1 MLDFRKLVMD
11 ASQPILSN
19 QNAKQDNGDVSEN
32 FWYDAR
38 SRDLIA
44 GTRGE
49 NLRRIEN
56 RTGALL
62 RFSDDRSRLPYE
74 FALQI
79 SGSRTA
85 VTQAAGEISRII
97 DENEKLWHCRNCH
110 HDSYDYYNTQRCWG
124 CRHDRC
130 PFCRLSGTGQNK
142 HVAREWEELQ
152 NVIHH
157 VIFREYLR
165 YNKSLEEVL
174 RVILD
179 EFPQVNLPMSVLE
192 RKVKEWG
199 FPEKRS
205 RLDELQESGLDQFIA
220 PSSPQIENLGAPTS
234 LPTEQPPNIF
244 ISRTISQDVT
254 PADQNS
260 KLFIAR
266 TISQDLTGS
275 DASHNK
281 HLLCAL
287 RDRPSG
293 LKFRSKRLF
302 REDIGSGVGKRRRM

>member
-19 QNAKQDNGDVSEN
+19 QNAKQDNGDASEN

-62 RFSDDRSRLPYE
+62 QFSDDLPYA

-85 VTQAAGEISRII
+85 VTQAAGEIIRII
-97 DENEKLWHCRNCH
+97 DENEKLWHCCNCH
-110 HDSYDYYNTQRCWG
+110 HDSYDYYNTQWCWD
-124 CRHDRC
+124 CRHDPC

-165 YNKSLEEVL
+165 NKKSLEEVL

-179 EFPQVNLPMSVLE
+179 EFPQVNGEPPYECV
-192 RKVKEWG
+192 RTKG
-199 FPEKRS
+199 KRM
-205 RLDELQESGLDQFIA
+205 G
-220 PSSPQIENLGAPTS
+220 
-234 LPTEQPPNIF
+234 
-244 ISRTISQDVT
+244 ISREEKS
-254 PADQNS
+254 P
-260 KLFIAR
+260 
-266 TISQDLTGS
+266 G
-275 DASHNK
+275 
-281 HLLCAL
+281 
-287 RDRPSG
+287 
-293 LKFRSKRLF
+293 
-302 REDIGSGVGKRRRM
+302 